1 MKAKEEERIAAH
13 PRRTGHY
20 SGTAARGHESL
31 RCDQVATSVN
41 ILQGY

>member
-13 PRRTGHY
+13 PRRTGH

>member
-13 PRRTGHY
+13 PQDRPQRHRG
-20 SGTAARGHESL
+20 AGHESL
-31 RCDQVATSVN
+31 RCDQVATRVN